1 MKGIKKMETQISVAK
16 QNGNSVE
23 VYDVNGSYLFSR
35 NGELCGFTSQTVA
48 IKEGSYVC
56 VYDANGSYQFSR

>member
-1 MKGIKKMETQISVAK
+1 MENKIGMAK

-56 VYDANGSYQFSR
+56 VYDANGSYKFSR

>member
-1 MKGIKKMETQISVAK
+1 MENKIGMVK
-16 QNGNSVE
+16 QNGSSVE
-23 VYDVNGSYLFSR
+23 VYDVEGHYLFSR
-35 NGELCGFTSQTVA
+35 TGELTGFTSQTVA

>member
-1 MKGIKKMETQISVAK
+1 MENKIGMAK
-16 QNGNSVE
+16 QNGSSVE
-23 VYDVNGSYLFSR
+23 VYDVKGHYLFSR
-35 NGELCGFTSQTVA
+35 TGELTGFTSQTVA

>member
-1 MKGIKKMETQISVAK
+1 MENKIGMAK
-16 QNGNSVE
+16 QNGSSVE
-23 VYDVNGSYLFSR
+23 VYDVEGHYLFSR
-35 NGELCGFTSQTVA
+35 TGELTGFTSQTVA